1 MASLSVYEVHAPD
14 DDWIPGQL
22 RIIGDHIR
30 AERVRQNFTQERL
43 YLAAGISRWTLQ
55 EIEAGR
61 GNPSARTLLRLARAL
76 DVPLAEL
83 VRDGPAA
90 ATGDV
95 GGGP

>member
-1 MASLSVYEVHAPD
+1 MYEVQAPD
-14 DDWIPGQL
+14 DDWIPDQL

-30 AERVRQNFTQERL
+30 AERVRRNLTQERL

-76 DVPLAEL
+76 GVPLAQL
-83 VRDGPAA
+83 VDGPAA
-90 ATGDV
+90 ATGDA